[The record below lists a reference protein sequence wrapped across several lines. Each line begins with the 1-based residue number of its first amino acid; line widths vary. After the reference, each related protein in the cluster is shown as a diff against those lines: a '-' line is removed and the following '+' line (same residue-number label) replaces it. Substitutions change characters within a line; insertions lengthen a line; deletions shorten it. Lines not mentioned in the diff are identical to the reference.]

1 MASNNYNIEKIID
14 YLYNK
19 GYTNFL
25 TRKELALIKGKINKN
40 EYHIYELYEDC
51 SKLILYKKTR
61 PDIRLYKIVSPIQL
75 RHQDI
80 LGTIFSLGLKEDT
93 FGDIIKYQ
101 DSFYIL
107 LLPHLVEYFKYNL
120 TSIKN
125 NKIELME
132 ENISLC
138 NFFKQEYITKEYIV
152 TSLRIDNIVSTIT
165 NNSRSQV
172 LEKFTNK
179 EILLNYEENIK
190 PTRILKENDI
200 FSIRKYGKYKF
211 SKVVK
216 TTKKGGFIIEILQY
230 IWFLSSKIWH
240 LLLDIVR
247 LKH

>member
-14 YLYNK
+14 YLYSK

-25 TRKELALIKGKINKN
+25 TRKELALIKGKLNKN
-40 EYHIYELYEDC
+40 EYYIYEPYEDC
-51 SKLILYKKTR
+51 SKLILYKNNI
-61 PDIRLYKIVSPIQL
+61 PDIKLYKIISTVQL

-125 NKIELME
+125 NKIELIE

-138 NFFKQEYITKEYIV
+138 NSFKQEYITKEYIV

-190 PTRILKENDI
+190 PTRILRENDI
-200 FSIRKYGKYKF
+200 FSIRKYGKFKF

-216 TTKKGGFIIEILQY
+216 NTKKGGFIIEILQY
-230 IWFLSSKIWH
+230 I
-240 LLLDIVR
+240 
-247 LKH
+247 